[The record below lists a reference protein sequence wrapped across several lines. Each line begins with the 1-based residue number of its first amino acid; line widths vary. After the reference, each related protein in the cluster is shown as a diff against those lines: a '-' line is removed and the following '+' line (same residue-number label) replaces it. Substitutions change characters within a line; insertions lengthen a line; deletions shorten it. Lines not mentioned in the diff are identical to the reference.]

1 MTGPSV
7 RAWLPVDLLLPRDR
21 PARRPLV
28 TWAERI
34 RRALTAE
41 VAHQPPD
48 LRAVC
53 AQVNLA
59 ALVEASRG
67 ELVGAR
73 ALCRAQLR
81 WLARLLSE
89 GAAREEVLPLAVQ
102 PWINLGRLLR
112 IEGRTADSLA
122 HFGLARHCAERR
134 PLTAGFWRVDE
145 SDYAAVFDQD
155 PSIVATLW
163 NIYVL
168 DSLKSYFQAGEFG
181 AALRLVRRRGAAAD
195 ADGSGAFLAE
205 AEVICHLRTASYG
218 RAADLAG
225 AWAERGDVLTALVFE
240 LYGTV
245 AKARAG
251 SVAPARTQART
262 LLALTAHDLPDPP
275 PAGTMLRYVQALGQ
289 VCEELGDN
297 RTAYA
302 CYRRGLEIAVSADD
316 EPGRAGFLRRMIPLS
331 AQRLPD
337 RPSAS
342 LSDDVSGHVL
352 PDPASMLSALR
363 ATTCY
368 TEILRS
374 TGGPP
379 VRQHPAFDELRSTV
393 SRVLAP
399 ATGVRTAALTAGA

>member
-1 MTGPSV
+1 M
-7 RAWLPVDLLLPRDR
+7 
-21 PARRPLV
+21 
-28 TWAERI
+28 WAEHI
-34 RRALTAE
+34 RLALTAE

-53 AQVNLA
+53 SQVNLA

-67 ELVGAR
+67 ELAGAR

-81 WLARLLSE
+81 WLARLLSA

-112 IEGRTADSLA
+112 IEGRTADSLT
-122 HFGLARHCAERR
+122 HFRLARHCAERR
-134 PLTAGFWRVDE
+134 PLTAGPWRVDE
-145 SDYAAVFDQD
+145 SDYAAILDPD

-163 NIYVL
+163 NIYIL
-168 DSLKSYFQAGEFG
+168 DSLKSYFRAGELG
-181 AALRLVRRRGAAAD
+181 AALRLVRRQGAAD

-245 AKARAG
+245 ATARAG
-251 SVAPARTQART
+251 SLAPARTQAQT

-275 PAGTMLRYVQALGQ
+275 PAGTMLRYLHALGQ

-297 RTAYA
+297 RTAYN

-316 EPGRAGFLRRMIPLS
+316 EPGQAGFLRRMIPLS
-331 AQRLPD
+331 TQSLSD
-337 RPSAS
+337 RPSDYM
-342 LSDDVSGHVL
+342 SDGPSGRML
-352 PDPASMLSALR
+352 PDPASMLSTLR

-374 TGGPP
+374 TGGPSA
-379 VRQHPAFDELRSTV
+379 RRHPAFDELRSTV
-393 SRVLAP
+393 SAVLAP
-399 ATGVRTAALTAGA
+399 TTDARTAALTAGA